1 MQAFSRFI
9 RPATGIRRLCS
20 PVLNF
25 NNAEAAYKP
34 KSTWEIAR
42 TLVVFQLCAQP
53 WLVCRGVCKA
63 DGIFRRLRSKVVA
76 RLWPIILG
84 AAEGTLNRVVFFSSS
99 PRLRFIVVSHGNNR
113 YLLSVLAVWGVLR

>member
-53 WLVCRGVCKA
+53 WLVNNSEQ
-63 DGIFRRLRSKVVA
+63 LLHLSKKVIGETA
-76 RLWPIILG
+76 TH
-84 AAEGTLNRVVFFSSS
+84 A
-99 PRLRFIVVSHGNNR
+99 IVKQSLFAHFCAGENEQDIQP
-113 YLLSVLAVWGVLR
+113 VLRKLEAAGVGTC